1 MEAKMIAYCGIACS
15 SCDAFLATQTGDQIE
30 LERVA
35 VEWRT
40 QYDPAITAESIVCKG
55 CRAESG
61 PLAGFCSMCPIRVCA
76 TDRGEE
82 SCAYCDDYPCDRLVP
97 HFEHA
102 PQMRD
107 LLDGLRRQ
115 YLTAA

>member
-1 MEAKMIAYCGIACS
+1 
-15 SCDAFLATQTGDQIE
+15 
-30 LERVA
+30 
-35 VEWRT
+35 
-40 QYDPAITAESIVCKG
+40 
-55 CRAESG
+55 
-61 PLAGFCSMCPIRVCA
+61 MCPIRICA

-82 SCAYCDDYPCDRLVP
+82 SCGYCDDYPCDRLVP